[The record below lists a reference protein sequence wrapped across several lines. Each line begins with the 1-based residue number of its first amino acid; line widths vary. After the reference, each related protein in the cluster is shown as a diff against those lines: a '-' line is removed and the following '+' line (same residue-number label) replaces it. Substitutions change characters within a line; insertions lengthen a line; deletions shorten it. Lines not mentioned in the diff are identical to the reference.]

1 MRDPPRRPPSA
12 PPFAPPT
19 LLPRR
24 ELAEEIDRHTAAVS
38 APPKPMTAEDARVLF
53 DNLAQQADA
62 EQDYAA

>member
-1 MRDPPRRPPSA
+1 MT
-12 PPFAPPT
+12 PT

>member
-1 MRDPPRRPPSA
+1 MTPAPPPPSVT
-12 PPFAPPT
+12 PT

>member
-1 MRDPPRRPPSA
+1 MQPLRKARAAAR
-12 PPFAPPT
+12 
-19 LLPRR
+19 RR